1 MQKVHRTKL
10 LTVTI
15 ASLMLVTI
23 ACAKTNIGGK
33 DKGTTGVQ
41 LGGGSNTTCL
51 KLGDAAPVQAK
62 ASNDG
67 DKGSP
72 AQMIGGKGSPAQM
85 IGGKGSPAQM
95 IDNSGKGPVDVVVV
109 PAPAPTPA
117 PLPPVTANT
126 PDATPPAPVL
136 TGKTP
141 DTTPPLAETP
151 PTGNCAPQGPSQT
164 PPAEVP
170 TNLPAVKAPPVVDN
184 GPVQTPPSVNNGP
197 GQMPPLVP
205 GNDSNCGKGSI
216 YCAGGPGQAPQWP
229 GQAVGGG
236 SYSHDDVAS
245 CLNAFHGAGLNTNG
259 QWNIDVRS
267 SLNISVLSGGLYD
280 DHSTDH
286 SLIIIKSVSVLGQ
299 MHFNLLNP
307 NALYCLKDVS
317 VLDQVSV
324 TSCYQS
330 NVVSLKDVSVLSSRD
345 VKVVDCAA
353 H

>member
-1 MQKVHRTKL
+1 MQKVHRTTL
-10 LTVTI
+10 LTVTTT
-15 ASLMLVTI
+15 SLMLITI
-23 ACAKTNIGGK
+23 ACANTNSGRK
-33 DKGTTGVQ
+33 DKGTSGVQ

-85 IGGKGSPAQM
+85 IDQG
-95 IDNSGKGPVDVVVV
+95 GKGPVDVVVV
-109 PAPAPTPA
+109 PAPLPAVIAKAPDAPT
-117 PLPPVTANT
+117 
-126 PDATPPAPVL
+126 PAPVL
-136 TGKTP
+136 TGKTA
-141 DTTPPLAETP
+141 DATPPLAETP
-151 PTGNCAPQGPSQT
+151 PIGSCAPQGPSQT
-164 PPAEVP
+164 P
-170 TNLPAVKAPPVVDN
+170 TIVD
-184 GPVQTPPSVNNGP
+184 NGP
-197 GQMPPLVP
+197 GQMPPLVA
-205 GNDSNCGKGSI
+205 GNESNCGKGSI

-229 GQAVGGG
+229 VKAVGGG

-245 CLNAFHGAGLNTNG
+245 CMSAFHGAGLNTNG
-259 QWNIDVRS
+259 QWTIDVRS

-280 DHSTDH
+280 DHTTDH

-324 TSCYQS
+324 TSCHQS
-330 NVVSLKDVSVLSSRD
+330 NVVSLKDVSVLSSKD
-345 VKVVDCAA
+345 VKVVDCSA